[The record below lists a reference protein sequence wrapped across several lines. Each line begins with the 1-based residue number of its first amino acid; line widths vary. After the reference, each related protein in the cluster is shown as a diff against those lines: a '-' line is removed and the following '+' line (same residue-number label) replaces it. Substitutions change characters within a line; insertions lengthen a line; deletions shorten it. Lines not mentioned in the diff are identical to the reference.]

1 MQHSCSLDYKIQLK
15 TCRWSEVGFGWL
27 KKKKIIIY
35 PTNWVRHVR
44 SRQLAENPMRVCVC
58 LGIFFRAH
66 NLPASLSTPSVW
78 RKNQTNDGTVRG
90 VTSPGREEKKKSR
103 KQTRAKSHTKGEKYG
118 ANGKKCRGKKCPYRW
133 PTGHAAFRF
142 VRDEQRKMV
151 YEHVRRSRRYP
162 GKYIYAG
169 RNRF

>member
-1 MQHSCSLDYKIQLK
+1 MV
-15 TCRWSEVGFGWL
+15 RGRFRMV

-118 ANGKKCRGKKCPYRW
+118 ANGKKCRDKKCPY
-133 PTGHAAFRF
+133 TGGRRGMRRF
-142 VRDEQRKMV
+142 VSSVTNSGKWFMNTFAVRGVIRANTFTRDEIVFKKSDRK
-151 YEHVRRSRRYP
+151 
-162 GKYIYAG
+162 
-169 RNRF
+169 